1 MARKEKM
8 VTRTFDITDVTFMG
22 INLETKQVETMT
34 LSVPGKIDDHD
45 AALVA
50 VRKVNQNP
58 KIVPSVVTSLDSREE
73 LYGMTESE
81 FLKHSKKLPPR
92 AKIDEE
98 SDNS

>member
-8 VTRTFDITDVTFMG
+8 VTRTFDITEVTYMA
-22 INLETKQVETMT
+22 INLESKQIETLT
-34 LSVPGKIDDHD
+34 ATVAGKITDNEE
-45 AALVA
+45 ALA
-50 VRKVNQNP
+50 TVRKVNPNA
-58 KIVPSVVTSLDSREE
+58 KIVPSVVSALNNYEE

-98 SDNS
+98 FGNS